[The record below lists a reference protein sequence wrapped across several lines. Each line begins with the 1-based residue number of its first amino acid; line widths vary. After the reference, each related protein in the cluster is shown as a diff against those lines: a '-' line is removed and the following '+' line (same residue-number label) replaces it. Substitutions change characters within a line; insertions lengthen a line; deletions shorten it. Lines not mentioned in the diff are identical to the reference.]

1 MNGKRLTAPQV
12 SWVYPE
18 HRHLKKEDTI
28 LSIDGKVV
36 QGRGDLNAYLSTL
49 NPGTRVELEVWRRGE
64 SRTLVL
70 DTESLPNAV
79 VDMAL
84 EEVLGVQLSVR
95 QSTVQIARVA
105 SQGAFA
111 RNGLKAGDQL
121 LVSEW
126 SKSTNSRR
134 CQNDPQQCQE

>member
-1 MNGKRLTAPQV
+1 M
-12 SWVYPE
+12 
-18 HRHLKKEDTI
+18 
-28 LSIDGKVV
+28 
-36 QGRGDLNAYLSTL
+36 NAYLSTL
-49 NPGTRVELEVWRRGE
+49 SPGKKVDLEVWRQGNI
-64 SRTLVL
+64 STLVL
-70 DTESLPNAV
+70 DTEALPTAV

-121 LVSEW
+121 LAVNGQRVRNLEEVRTILSNA
-126 SKSTNSRR
+126 KSDHKGTAVFTIRR
-134 CQNDPQQCQE
+134 GRYQGQVELPI